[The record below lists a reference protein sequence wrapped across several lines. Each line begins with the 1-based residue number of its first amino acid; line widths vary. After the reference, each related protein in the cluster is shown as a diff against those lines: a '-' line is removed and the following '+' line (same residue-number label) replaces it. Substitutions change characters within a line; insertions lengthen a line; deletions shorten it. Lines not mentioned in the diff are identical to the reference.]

1 MRPETLLVYPYVK
14 LRVSRQC
21 GYRKAY
27 RVTRLAEVYG
37 ADFKL
42 DDLKYVLALNRCPK
56 WGHDAALIG
65 LRCGITYTDLGS
77 DNPPDTP
84 PIAERPRLVRK

>member
-14 LRVSRQC
+14 FRVSCHC

-42 DDLKYVLALNRCPK
+42 ADLKYVLALNRCPK
-56 WGHDAALIG
+56 WGHDGTLIC
-65 LRCGITYTDLGS
+65 LRRDLQFTDLGS
-77 DNPPDTP
+77 DNPSDAP
-84 PIAERPRLVRK
+84 PSATSPKLVGK